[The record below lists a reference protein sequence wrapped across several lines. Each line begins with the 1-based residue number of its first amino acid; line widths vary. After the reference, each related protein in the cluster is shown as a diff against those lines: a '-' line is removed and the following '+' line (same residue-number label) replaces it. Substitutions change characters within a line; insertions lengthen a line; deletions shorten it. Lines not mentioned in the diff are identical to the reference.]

1 MADFSWKYL
10 TELVNEIKPES
21 NFLTAKL
28 IGNKTINEDAEQVMW
43 DAQTGVYKPAPLSQ
57 VGDPAT
63 KVDVQMHVERKTAV
77 APQIFLEDQVRIYD
91 ALTGPL
97 PGQNPIINVAKLNA
111 NDKQRLAY
119 KAAELK
125 KMANRRVELMT
136 SQILTTGKIT
146 SNNYNVDFGVPA
158 ANITSAS
165 TTWDTADFDIY
176 KDLLGYVRAYAK
188 LNGFRPDTIIV
199 GSDVADTM
207 LSNSAIQKL
216 LDNRRITVGGGT
228 VQWMNNDQ
236 VIYHGNL
243 KGIGDIYEYVGSY
256 QDDSGSLTDYIS
268 SDVVVLASSNAF
280 ELHYGAIADYD
291 VGGFVKKAF
300 FSKLKTSMDGKAK
313 YLYIETHPLPVLK
326 MNLATMTITV
336 L

>member
-21 NFLTAKL
+21 NFLTGKL
-28 IGNKTINEDAEQVMW
+28 IGNKKINEDAEQVMW

-57 VGDPAT
+57 IGDPAT
-63 KVDVQMHVERKTAV
+63 KVDVQLHVERRTAV

-91 ALTGPL
+91 ALTGPM

-111 NDKQRLAY
+111 NDRQRLAY
-119 KAAELK
+119 KAAELR
-125 KMANRRVELMT
+125 KMIDRRVELMVA
-136 SQILTTGKIT
+136 QIITTGKIT
-146 SNNYNVDFGVPA
+146 NGSYTVDFGVPA

-165 TTWDTADFDIY
+165 TTWDTSGFDIY

-199 GSDVADTM
+199 GSDVADVM
-207 LSNSAIQKL
+207 LSNDELRQL
-216 LDNRRITVGGGT
+216 LDNRNISIGGAT

-256 QDDSGSLTDYIS
+256 QDDSGTLKEYIPT
-268 SDVVVLASSNAF
+268 DVVILANSNAF

-291 VGGFVKKAF
+291 AGGFVKRSF
-300 FSKLKTSMDGKAK
+300 FSKLKTSPDGKSKA
-313 YLYIETHPLPVLK
+313 LYVESHPLPVLK
-326 MNLATMTITV
+326 MNLATMTVTV